1 MSGRYN
7 IVKEF
12 VVKPVVKKV
21 KSILTGG
28 KQKTTGTGAITSTSI
43 GKNLTKKRK
52 IQDESVA
59 FTDKLHKGFS
69 TETKNKLKQKNPLY
83 KFKQK
88 MSKIVDKKD

>member
-1 MSGRYN
+1 MGSKYF
-7 IVKEF
+7 KEF
-12 VVKPVVKKV
+12 VVKPAVKKV

-52 IQDESVA
+52 LQEEMVNYR
-59 FTDKLHKGFS
+59 DKIV
-69 TETKNKLKQKNPLY
+69 KNLSKEGKMNVKTKNPLH

-88 MSKIVDKKD
+88 ISKIVDKKD

>member
-1 MSGRYN
+1 MGVNKLYN
-7 IVKEF
+7 LYRAGKEAF
-12 VVKPVVKKV
+12 K
-21 KSILTGG
+21 
-28 KQKTTGTGAITSTSI
+28 KQKTYGTGAVTSTSI
-43 GKNLTKKRK
+43 GKNLTKKRR

>member
-28 KQKTTGTGAITSTSI
+28 KQKTYGTGAIKKVSV
-43 GKNLTKKRK
+43 GKNLTKKRN
-52 IQDESVA
+52 IQDEHIKSR
-59 FTDKLHKGFS
+59 DKIISGLSKEGKINVK
-69 TETKNKLKQKNPLY
+69 TKNPTHR
-83 KFKQK
+83 FKQK
-88 MSKIVDKKD
+88 IAKILDN